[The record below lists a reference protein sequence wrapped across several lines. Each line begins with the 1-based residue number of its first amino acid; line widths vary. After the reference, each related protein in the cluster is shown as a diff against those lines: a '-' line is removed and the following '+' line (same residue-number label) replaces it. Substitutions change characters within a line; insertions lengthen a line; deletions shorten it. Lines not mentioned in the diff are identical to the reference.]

1 MKIGYIRAST
11 KDKNLARQIEMM
23 KQEGVN
29 KVFSEKVSGKDMN
42 RKELKA
48 LLKFAREGDEIIV
61 SSLDRLGRDYQD
73 IKEIVRQLQQR
84 CIKLTIIDAPFL
96 NFNTGNNTLD
106 TAMFDMFLSLL
117 GYIAQNEREKI
128 LERQSQGIKLAKQRG
143 VYKGRPIQYH
153 EHAKN
158 AKDRLIYHN
167 VKRMLEEHLPVTQ
180 IAKENGISRQTVYI
194 IRKRLK

>member
-11 KDKNLARQIEMM
+11 KDQNLDRQIEMM
-23 KQEGVN
+23 RQVCVD

-42 RKELKA
+42 RKELKN
-48 LLKFAREGDEIIV
+48 LLKFVREGDEIIV
-61 SSLDRLGRDYQD
+61 ASLDRLGRDYQD

-84 CIKLTIIDAPFL
+84 CIKLTIVDAPFL

-128 LERQSQGIKLAKQRG
+128 LERQRQGIQLAKQRG

-158 AKDRLIYHN
+158 ATDRLIYQN
-167 VKRMLEEHLPVTQ
+167 VKRMLDEQIPVTQ

-194 IRKRLK
+194 IQKRIR